1 MIIEENETPARC
13 AAKRRKGTP
22 RFVERRGEERRGEE
36 RRGEAGSI
44 ASYRYLRERCIE
56 EEQLAR

>member
-1 MIIEENETPARC
+1 MRGE
-13 AAKRRKGTP
+13 AK
-22 RFVERRGEERRGEE
+22 ERNATVCGGEERRREE